1 MTSSSNL
8 ELSFPETVRPI
19 DFASIHLS
27 FEEAAVRADHEVL
40 MKLTTIVI
48 HCWQRT
54 RNCRQEAQAST
65 NPHITYRH
73 YISYSFITCY

>member
-1 MTSSSNL
+1 MPSSSL
-8 ELSFPETVRPI
+8 ELSFPETDRPI

-27 FEEAAVRADHEVL
+27 FEEAAVRTDL

-48 HCWQRT
+48 DCWQRT
-54 RNCRQEAQAST
+54 RNFRQAAQAST
-65 NPHITYRH
+65 NSHITYRY